1 MNGVIKHECE
11 NSIEDDADSAFNLL
25 MLRLLLLRHAKAVPE
40 NAQDHNRALALRG
53 RTNAS
58 ALGLYA
64 REQHLLPDLVITS
77 DALRTLETA
86 MLVVRALNDNIP
98 LQRDAKLYLAEVPAL
113 LNVIRHIPDEVNTCL
128 MVGHNPGFHDLA
140 QLLVGY
146 GDRYAAARL
155 RAGMPTCALAIL
167 DFDCDTWSDITAHK
181 GRLDRFIIP
190 DDLNTTTPD

>member
-1 MNGVIKHECE
+1 M
-11 NSIEDDADSAFNLL
+11 AFNSV

-40 NAQDHNRALALRG
+40 NAQDHSRALAPRG

-58 ALGLYA
+58 AMGLYM
-64 REQHLLPDLVITS
+64 REQQLLPDLVVTS
-77 DALRTLETA
+77 DALRALETA
-86 MLVVRALNDNIP
+86 MLVVRALNDHIP
-98 LQRDAKLYLAEVPAL
+98 LQREAKIYLAEIPAL
-113 LNVIRHIPDEVNTCL
+113 LNAIRHIPDGVNTCL

-155 RAGMPTCALAIL
+155 RAGMPTCALTVL
-167 DFDCDTWSDITAHK
+167 DFDCDTWSEVSAHK

-190 DDLNTTTPD
+190 DDLNSQKPD

>member
-1 MNGVIKHECE
+1 
-11 NSIEDDADSAFNLL
+11 

-128 MVGHNPGFHDLA
+128 MVKKP
-140 QLLVGY
+140 
-146 GDRYAAARL
+146 
-155 RAGMPTCALAIL
+155 
-167 DFDCDTWSDITAHK
+167 DF
-181 GRLDRFIIP
+181 
-190 DDLNTTTPD
+190 